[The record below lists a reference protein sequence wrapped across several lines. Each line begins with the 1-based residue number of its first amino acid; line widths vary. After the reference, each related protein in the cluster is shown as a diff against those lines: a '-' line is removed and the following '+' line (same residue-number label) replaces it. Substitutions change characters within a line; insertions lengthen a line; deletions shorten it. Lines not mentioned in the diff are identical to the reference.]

1 MKFCENSVKLV
12 NSNVEWIVED
22 YAWDIAFYIEKIARN
37 GTQTQNRDNAM
48 TRPIE
53 FCRNAWNARPRHS
66 SIFEFVDLTFQLNTS
81 IAVGRELIRH
91 RLCSF
96 NEKSTRYC
104 DESNLEVI
112 LPYWWKDA
120 SAEMQH
126 RWTEYMECAE
136 RFYQEDIKA
145 GMKRQEARGALPL
158 DAMTSVYIKAN
169 LVEWSHILRLRCDK
183 AAHPDMRDLMNKVKM
198 EIGRMCPWMEEAK

>member
-1 MKFCENSVKLV
+1 
-12 NSNVEWIVED
+12 
-22 YAWDIAFYIEKIARN
+22 
-37 GTQTQNRDNAM
+37 
-48 TRPIE
+48 
-53 FCRNAWNARPRHS
+53 
-66 SIFEFVDLTFQLNTS
+66 
-81 IAVGRELIRH
+81 
-91 RLCSF
+91 
-96 NEKSTRYC
+96 
-104 DESNLEVI
+104 
-112 LPYWWKDA
+112 
-120 SAEMQH
+120 MQH